1 VTVSASPPAA
11 PAGGL
16 SLRHFLLALAVMAV
30 WGTNFVIIKVGLASL
45 PPLLF
50 ATLRFTFAFL
60 PAALFIKRPAVPW
73 KMLAAYGL
81 LIGVG
86 QFGVLFIA
94 MTHFISPGLASLVI
108 QIQVFFTIGLA
119 LVISRETMKAYQV
132 AALVLCALGL
142 GVIIARTDA
151 SATPLGVGLTL
162 LAALCWAGGNLVT
175 RASGKVD
182 MLGFVVWAS
191 LFSIPPLFVLSLLIE
206 GWPAITHAVTHAG
219 IGAWAAVIWQAV
231 GNTLFGYAAWG
242 WLLARNPAATIT
254 PTALLVPVFGMGAS
268 LLVLGEP
275 LPLWKLMAAGLVL
288 AGLVVNIGWPAIRVR
303 FAKRG

>member
-1 VTVSASPPAA
+1 LITTA
-11 PAGGL
+11 PTQTTGL
-16 SLRHFLLALAVMAV
+16 SPRHFLLALAVMAV
-30 WGTNFVIIKVGLASL
+30 WGTNFVVIKVGLAQL

-73 KMLAAYGL
+73 RSLVAYGL

-86 QFGVLFIA
+86 QFGILFIA

-108 QIQVFFTIGLA
+108 QMQAFFTIGLA
-119 LVISRETMKAYQV
+119 MWLSRERIRGYQL
-132 AALVLCALGL
+132 AALSLCALGL

-151 SATPLGVGLTL
+151 AATPLGVGLTL
-162 LAALCWAGGNLVT
+162 VAALCWAGGNLIT
-175 RASGKVD
+175 RARGKIN

-191 LFSIPPLFVLSLLIE
+191 LFAVPPLFVLSLIFE
-206 GWPAITHAVTHAG
+206 GWPAMAKAVTHASL
-219 IGAWAAVIWQAV
+219 GAWAAVLWQSV
-231 GNTLFGYAAWG
+231 GNTMFGYAAWG

-268 LLVLGEP
+268 AIILAEP
-275 LPLWKLMAAGLVL
+275 LPAWKLAAAGLVL
-288 AGLVVNIGWPAIRVR
+288 AGLVVNLTWPVIRR
-303 FAKRG
+303 KLASRAP

>member
-1 VTVSASPPAA
+1 
-11 PAGGL
+11 
-16 SLRHFLLALAVMAV
+16 MAV

-73 KMLAAYGL
+73 WMLAAYGV

-94 MTHFISPGLASLVI
+94 MTHFISPGLASLVV
-108 QIQVFFTIGLA
+108 QIQVFFTIGMA
-119 LVISRETMKAYQV
+119 LLISREKMRAYQV

-162 LAALCWAGGNLVT
+162 FAALCWAGGNLVT
-175 RASGKVD
+175 RAAGKVD

-191 LFSIPPLFVLSLLIE
+191 LFAIPPLFILSLITE
-206 GWPAITHAVTHAG
+206 GWPAIRHAVAHADL
-219 IGAWAAVIWQAV
+219 GAWAVVIWQAV
-231 GNTLFGYAAWG
+231 GNTMFGYGAWG
-242 WLLARNPAATIT
+242 WLLARNSAATIT

-275 LPLWKLMAAGLVL
+275 LPAWKLAAAGLVL
-288 AGLVVNIGWPAIRVR
+288 AGLVVNIGWPAISARLS
-303 FAKRG
+303 RGR